1 MPGFWTTIGE
11 TTVKYHGWGDG
22 YQDSRLVPHEDG
34 FTVWYQCDGAAVGV
48 LTCNADD
55 DYERGEDLIAQGRP
69 CLLYTSPSPRDRS

>member
-1 MPGFWTTIGE
+1 M
-11 TTVKYHGWGDG
+11 
-22 YQDSRLVPHEDG
+22 PHEDG

-69 CLLYTSPSPRDRS
+69 APPR